1 MRRLSHSGH
10 IFATMLALLVVGLG
24 ACTQTN
30 PLSEKSFVGNW
41 HSSKST
47 TPIRLD
53 ENGEWELLS
62 KDNKIIEYGVW
73 QYFDNKL
80 MWSMDNDGA
89 VRHDVNL
96 VISADA
102 KEFKLRE
109 RDGSVTTFSRL
120 N

>member
-1 MRRLSHSGH
+1 MRRLGPSRHAV
-10 IFATMLALLVVGLG
+10 ATLLAVLFLVLG
-24 ACTQTN
+24 ACTRTN
-30 PLSEKSFVGNW
+30 SLSEKNFVGNW

-47 TPIRLD
+47 TQIRLD

-62 KDNKIIEYGVW
+62 RDGKVIEYGVW

-89 VRHDVNL
+89 VRHDVNP
-96 VISADA
+96 VIAADA

-109 RDGSVTTFSRL
+109 RDGSVTTFARL